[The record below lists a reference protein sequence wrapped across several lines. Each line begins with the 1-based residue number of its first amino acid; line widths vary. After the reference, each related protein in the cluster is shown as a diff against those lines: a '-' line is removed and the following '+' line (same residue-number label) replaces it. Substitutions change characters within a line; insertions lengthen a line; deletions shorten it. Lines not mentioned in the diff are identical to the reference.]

1 VLGSLADEMSKAKK
15 LFLVRERRE
24 TWRVRLEKNRLGF
37 CDRCATETV
46 WLTVAEA
53 AEIAGITDREI
64 SQLADTAKIHHM
76 ESDSGAFMIC
86 DRSLESEVSR
96 GKK

>member
-1 VLGSLADEMSKAKK
+1 MSKSKK
-15 LFLVRERRE
+15 LFLVREKRE
-24 TWRVRLEKNRLGF
+24 TWRVRLEKNRCGF

-53 AEIAGITDREI
+53 AQIAGITDREMF
-64 SQLADTAKIHHM
+64 QLADTPKIHHM

-86 DRSLESEVSR
+86 DRSLEAEVIG